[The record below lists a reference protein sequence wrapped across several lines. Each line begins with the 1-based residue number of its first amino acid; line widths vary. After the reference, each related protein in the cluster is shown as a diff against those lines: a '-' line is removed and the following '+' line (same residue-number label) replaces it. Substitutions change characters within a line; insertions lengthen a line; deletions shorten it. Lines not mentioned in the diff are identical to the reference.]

1 MVRSNP
7 VPVIVPATT
16 ICDPVETDQVW
27 LASNRTKT
35 GAPSDNVPALT
46 VKPVPPMASVPEP
59 ANEIVVPAK
68 PVPALTVPP
77 AMYAMVPVD
86 KVIE

>member
-1 MVRSNP
+1 M
-7 VPVIVPATT
+7 PATT

-27 LASNRTKT
+27 LASNLTKT
-35 GAPSDNVPALT
+35 VVPKDNVPALT

-77 AMYAMVPVD
+77 AMEAIVPVD
-86 KVIE
+86 KLIV

>member
-27 LASNRTKT
+27 LASSFTKT
-35 GAPSDNVPALT
+35 GAPIANVPALT
-46 VKPVPPMASVPEP
+46 VKPVPPTASVPEP
-59 ANEIVVPAK
+59 ANEMVVPAK
-68 PVPALTVPP
+68 PVPALIVPP
-77 AMYAMVPVD
+77 AIEAMVPVD
-86 KVIE
+86 KLMV

>member
-7 VPVIVPATT
+7 VPLIVPATS
-16 ICDPVETDQVW
+16 ICDPAETDQVW
-27 LASNRTKT
+27 LVPIFTKT
-35 GAPSDNVPALT
+35 ELANESVPALT

-59 ANEIVVPAK
+59 ANEIVVPAR

-77 AMYAMVPVD
+77 AIDAMVPVD
-86 KVIE
+86 KVIL